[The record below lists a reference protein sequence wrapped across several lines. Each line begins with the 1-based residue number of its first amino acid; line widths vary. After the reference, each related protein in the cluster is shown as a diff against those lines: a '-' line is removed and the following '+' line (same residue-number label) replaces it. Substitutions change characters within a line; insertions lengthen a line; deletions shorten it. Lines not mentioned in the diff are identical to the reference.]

1 MSGVISVLVYAL
13 EAIFVLG
20 VLGSLVVLILTTI
33 EDTETLFESKDKSEA
48 ERPAAHPSLGTAPQV

>member
-33 EDTETLFESKDKSEA
+33 EDTETLFESKDKSEV